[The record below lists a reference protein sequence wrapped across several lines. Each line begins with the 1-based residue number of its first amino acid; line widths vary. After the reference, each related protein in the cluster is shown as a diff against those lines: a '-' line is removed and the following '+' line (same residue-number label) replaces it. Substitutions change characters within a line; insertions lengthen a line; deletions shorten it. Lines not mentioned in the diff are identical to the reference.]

1 MADHGPLASKWAER
15 AKAFS
20 DGAADGWD
28 PLFAPDCIW
37 DSPQGRIEGSAQIQS
52 ALNEVRKA
60 YGWKT
65 HEVVSSSEQDGL
77 IALLGRNTFT
87 NGVTIHV
94 AAGVKFV
101 DGKVTEIRSV
111 GGLPESG

>member
-20 DGAADGWD
+20 DGAADAWD
-28 PLFAPDCIW
+28 PLFAAGCVW
-37 DSPQGRIEGSAQIQS
+37 DSLQGRIEGSAEIQS
-52 ALNEVRKA
+52 ALNEAREA
-60 YGWKT
+60 FGWKT

-77 IALLGRNTFT
+77 VALLGRNIFT
-87 NGVTIHV
+87 NGVTTHV

-111 GGLPESG
+111 GGFPEGG